1 MQNIRIVLVET
12 SHPGNIG
19 AVARAMKNMCLTE
32 LILVNPKR
40 FPDDEAEARSS
51 GATDILSS
59 ARVVNSLEE
68 AVGDCTLVI
77 GASARQRATDIWQ
90 ELDPRQCAGVCL
102 KQSEQ
107 SPVALVFG
115 RESSGLTSAELDR
128 CTHLMHIPSN
138 PDYTSLNIAMA
149 VQVMAY
155 ELRMASQAPVSQ
167 AAESVVIPAVT
178 VEKMEGLFAHLQQ
191 ALQDIGFIHSE
202 QDGKMMQKLRRF
214 FHRACPDE
222 KEINI
227 LRGMLSA
234 AQGAKSMRSD
244 ASKKHS

>member
-32 LILVNPKR
+32 LVLVSPKC
-40 FPDDEAEARSS
+40 FPDEEAITRSS
-51 GATDILSS
+51 GATDILDS
-59 ARVVNSLEE
+59 ARIVASLED
-68 AVGDCTLVI
+68 AVGDCKLVI
-77 GASARQRATDIWQ
+77 GASARRRDAELWQ
-90 ELDPRQCAGVCL
+90 EFDPRQCAALTL
-102 KQSEQ
+102 KQSQ
-107 SPVALVFG
+107 TAPVSLVFG
-115 RESSGLTSAELDR
+115 RESSGLTKAELDR

-155 ELRMASQAPVSQ
+155 ELLMASQVPVLSSSEPQ
-167 AAESVVIPAVT
+167 VLPAAT

-191 ALQDIGFIHSE
+191 ALQDIGFMHSE

-214 FHRACPDE
+214 FHRASPDD

-227 LRGMLSA
+227 LRGILSA
-234 AQGAKSMRSD
+234 AQGVKSMRSD
-244 ASKKHS
+244 ASDKQP

>member
-1 MQNIRIVLVET
+1 MDNALAMIKGLVT
-12 SHPGNIG
+12 S
-19 AVARAMKNMCLTE
+19 LTS
-32 LILVNPKR
+32 ILV
-40 FPDDEAEARSS
+40 A
-51 GATDILSS
+51 
-59 ARVVNSLEE
+59 VVGLG
-68 AVGDCTLVI
+68 VV
-77 GASARQRATDIWQ
+77 
-90 ELDPRQCAGVCL
+90 AGV
-102 KQSEQ
+102 
-107 SPVALVFG
+107 VFG
-115 RESSGLTSAELDR
+115 ESWFFG
-128 CTHLMHIPSN
+128 
-138 PDYTSLNIAMA
+138 

-155 ELRMASQAPVSQ
+155 ELRMASQAPVPQ